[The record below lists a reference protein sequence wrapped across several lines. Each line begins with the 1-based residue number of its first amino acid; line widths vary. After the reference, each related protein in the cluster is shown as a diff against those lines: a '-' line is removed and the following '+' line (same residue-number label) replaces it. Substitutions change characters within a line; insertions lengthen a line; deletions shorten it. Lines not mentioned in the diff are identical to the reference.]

1 MGEVTITDILAI
13 IISSIALLITIINQ
27 IIIIKD
33 RAPQL
38 AFELKDYNGILYLLI
53 TNNGQAGAK
62 NIRIKIEKIY
72 NNGNIGTQ
80 EDAIFAIPFELACNE
95 KVQGMI
101 GLLGGN
107 ICNHVFPYIDISV
120 SYEKPHFI
128 RKVKYKRQVF
138 YIPKTENKI
147 TVDMGLDLSRLE
159 HSVENIHKSVLRLA
173 NYFDGCEIAPFDE
186 LNIVSENHFQRDLVN
201 VMNNK
206 ESKVVDNDTA
216 IKNRIMRK

>member
-72 NNGNIGTQ
+72 I
-80 EDAIFAIPFELACNE
+80 L
-95 KVQGMI
+95 KKM
-101 GLLGGN
+101 
-107 ICNHVFPYIDISV
+107 
-120 SYEKPHFI
+120 
-128 RKVKYKRQVF
+128 
-138 YIPKTENKI
+138 
-147 TVDMGLDLSRLE
+147 
-159 HSVENIHKSVLRLA
+159 
-173 NYFDGCEIAPFDE
+173 
-186 LNIVSENHFQRDLVN
+186 
-201 VMNNK
+201 
-206 ESKVVDNDTA
+206 
-216 IKNRIMRK
+216 